1 MIIQCVSCLKKF
13 EVEASQ
19 IPNSGRQVKCGAC
32 SNEWFYKPADILSDS
47 ETEKVE
53 KISSQTSTQ
62 SQSDTV
68 TPNQDYQV
76 VEGEGEFAADENKID
91 VFGNNEKTID
101 EPKIDF
107 NDLDNEKEI
116 SKKDMDDTLDKI
128 VLDRNL
134 GSPMSDKKRK
144 SSLIRA
150 RHLTYILFFLILI
163 LFVVSIPFKDSVLM
177 IFPELGVIYEGV
189 KPIYNLLFK

>member
-19 IPNSGRQVKCGAC
+19 IPNSGRQVKCGVC
-32 SNEWFYKPADILSDS
+32 SNEWFYKPADILLDS
-47 ETEKVE
+47 EIEKVE
-53 KISSQTSTQ
+53 KISSQTSSQ
-62 SQSDTV
+62 SQSDSV

-76 VEGEGEFAADENKID
+76 VEGEGEFAADENKIE
-91 VFGNNEKTID
+91 VPIKNEETID

-107 NDLDNEKEI
+107 NDLDNENEI
-116 SKKDMDDTLDKI
+116 SKKDMDVTLDKM

-134 GSPMSDKKRK
+134 GSAVFEKKRK

-163 LFVVSIPFKDSVLM
+163 FFVVSIPFKDSILM
-177 IFPELGVIYEGV
+177 IFPELEIIYEGV

>member
-19 IPNSGRQVKCGAC
+19 IPNSGRQVKCGVC
-32 SNEWFYKPADILSDS
+32 SNEWFYKPADILSYS

-91 VFGNNEKTID
+91 VFSNNEKTID

-134 GSPMSDKKRK
+134 GSSMSDKKRK

-177 IFPELGVIYEGV
+177 IFPELGIIYEGV

>member
-1 MIIQCVSCLKKF
+1 M
-13 EVEASQ
+13 EASQ
-19 IPNSGRQVKCGAC
+19 IPNSGRQVKCGVC
-32 SNEWFYKPADILSDS
+32 SNEWFYKPADILLDS
-47 ETEKVE
+47 EIEKVE
-53 KISSQTSTQ
+53 KISSQTSSQ
-62 SQSDTV
+62 SQSDSV

-76 VEGEGEFAADENKID
+76 VEGEGEFAADENKIE
-91 VFGNNEKTID
+91 VPIKNEETID

-107 NDLDNEKEI
+107 NDLDNENEI
-116 SKKDMDDTLDKI
+116 SKKEMDVTLDKM

-134 GSPMSDKKRK
+134 GSAVFEKKRK

-163 LFVVSIPFKDSVLM
+163 FFVVSIPFKDSILM
-177 IFPELGVIYEGV
+177 IFPELEIIYEGV

>member
-19 IPNSGRQVKCGAC
+19 IPNSGRQVKCGVC

-91 VFGNNEKTID
+91 VFSNNEKTID

-177 IFPELGVIYEGV
+177 IFPELGIIYEGV

>member
-19 IPNSGRQVKCGAC
+19 IPNSGRQVKCGVC

-91 VFGNNEKTID
+91 VFSNNEKTID

>member
-19 IPNSGRQVKCGAC
+19 IPNSGRQVKCGVC

-134 GSPMSDKKRK
+134 GSSMSDKKRK

-177 IFPELGVIYEGV
+177 IFPELGIIYEGV